1 MQSID
6 CKHIMVTE
14 NCEKTALNSSLTYRN
29 NKNKEREK
37 RYNILIINIL
47 IEKTASNATSIRT
60 RIETTYRPLTP
71 CHSTTSNATSIRTR
85 IETTMLKTNL
95 TPVLTSNATSIRTRI
110 ETELKLQIFM
120 LLSIFKCN
128 IHKNKD

>member
-1 MQSID
+1 
-6 CKHIMVTE
+6 MVTE

-60 RIETTYRPLTP
+60 RIETT
-71 CHSTTSNATSIRTR
+71 
-85 IETTMLKTNL
+85 MLKTNL

-120 LLSIFKCN
+120 LL
-128 IHKNKD
+128 